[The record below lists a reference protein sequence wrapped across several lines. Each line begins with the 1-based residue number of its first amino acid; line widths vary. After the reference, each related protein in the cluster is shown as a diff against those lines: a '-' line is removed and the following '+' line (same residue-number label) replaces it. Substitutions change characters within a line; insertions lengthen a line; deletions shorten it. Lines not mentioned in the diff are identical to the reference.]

1 MKNKLI
7 STLVGFAHQVPSCL
21 RVLRVCSV
29 WLLLSLFVSA
39 KAAEKSGNV
48 AYMDSHV
55 RITVL
60 SDGVVRLEY
69 VPDGHFVDE
78 ASFICVNRNY
88 PEVEYKTVSKKTGLR
103 FLLLRC
109 QSFIKKI
116 AENLRKRIFV

>member
-1 MKNKLI
+1 MI

-88 PEVEYKTVSKKTGLR
+88 PEVEYKTVSKKDWIEISTPKMSVLY
-103 FLLLRC
+103 
-109 QSFIKKI
+109 KKI